1 MGDVNISDSEMVA
14 LKRGLLTAFQ
24 TACETGDLA
33 RALTQVD
40 IEAKR
45 EAEQEAKHKA
55 EEDEDEATRQTMSE
69 AKRQV
74 ELLCPKEDQEEQ
86 ARLRAETE
94 AKQTAGDNL
103 VEAVTAGTLAE
114 AKQTTEEEEEAA
126 KTQSQI
132 ATREVLE
139 RDVTNEEEL
148 RAAVRRGLELAVFG
162 SGGSDGGIWL
172 EIPVPPMLSEPS
184 KIPCGTQLPVP
195 SAIHAQQAQTVL
207 AQPPPGAPHQ
217 SLPPPPPLGNP
228 PCLPSS
234 AAPPLA
240 QCMSG
245 TGTATDSLDLPELE
259 QVRTK
264 LRNVLSEAAVHGSLP
279 SLLAQADQ
287 VETFIEQ
294 AVNLNRR
301 VTQLEDWRRMKELED
316 DLGVSMV

>member
-103 VEAVTAGTLAE
+103 VQAVTAGTLAE
-114 AKQTTEEEEEAA
+114 AKQTTEEEEE
-126 KTQSQI
+126 
-132 ATREVLE
+132 
-139 RDVTNEEEL
+139 
-148 RAAVRRGLELAVFG
+148 
-162 SGGSDGGIWL
+162 
-172 EIPVPPMLSEPS
+172 
-184 KIPCGTQLPVP
+184 
-195 SAIHAQQAQTVL
+195 
-207 AQPPPGAPHQ
+207 
-217 SLPPPPPLGNP
+217 
-228 PCLPSS
+228 
-234 AAPPLA
+234 
-240 QCMSG
+240 
-245 TGTATDSLDLPELE
+245 
-259 QVRTK
+259 
-264 LRNVLSEAAVHGSLP
+264 EAA
-279 SLLAQADQ
+279 
-287 VETFIEQ
+287 
-294 AVNLNRR
+294 
-301 VTQLEDWRRMKELED
+301 
-316 DLGVSMV
+316 